1 MKSKSFAE
9 NKGYIK
15 LFEARVKNLPKPKDL
30 IVAAAKRGSGEA
42 IKKMIKSGVDI
53 NKRDEQF
60 RTALMVA
67 SLNSFLM
74 VVKILIEAGADV
86 NIQDMDDR
94 SALMMASTKSIVI
107 ELLNAGIDVN
117 IRNNEGETAIME
129 YLQYTL
135 KDIIFYI
142 EKFLEKGLD
151 LDIKDYK
158 GNNFYDILMKVK
170 EDAYERHQKGIMNEK
185 YGKIKELEEYMNE
198 KFPQYR
204 D

>member
-1 MKSKSFAE
+1 MK
-9 NKGYIK
+9 YLK
-15 LFEARVKNLPKPKDL
+15 LFEAIINDPFLQ
-30 IVAAAKRGSGEA
+30 AAKRGSSTA
-42 IKKMIKSGVDI
+42 IKKMIKDGVDI
-53 NKRDEQF
+53 NKKDEQF
-60 RTALMVA
+60 RTALMLA

-94 SALMMASTKSIVI
+94 TALMMASTKSIVI
-107 ELLNAGIDVN
+107 ELLNADIDVN
-117 IRNNEGETAIME
+117 IRNNEGETVMME

-135 KDIIFYI
+135 KDAIFYL

-185 YGKIKELEEYMNE
+185 YSRIKELEEYMN
-198 KFPQYR
+198 KNFPQYK
-204 D
+204 DEWELKKAVNDYNL

>member
-1 MKSKSFAE
+1 MK
-9 NKGYIK
+9 YLK
-15 LFEARVKNLPKPKDL
+15 LFEAIINDSFLQ
-30 IVAAAKRGSGEA
+30 AAKRGSSTA
-42 IKKMIKSGVDI
+42 IKKMIKDGVDI
-53 NKRDEQF
+53 NKKDEQF
-60 RTALMVA
+60 RTALMLA

-94 SALMMASTKSIVI
+94 TALMMASTKSIVI
-107 ELLNAGIDVN
+107 ELLNADIDVN
-117 IRNNEGETAIME
+117 IRNNEGETVMME

-135 KDIIFYI
+135 KDAIFYL

-185 YGKIKELEEYMNE
+185 YSRIKELEEYMN
-198 KFPQYR
+198 KNFPQYK
-204 D
+204 DEWELKKAVNDYNL